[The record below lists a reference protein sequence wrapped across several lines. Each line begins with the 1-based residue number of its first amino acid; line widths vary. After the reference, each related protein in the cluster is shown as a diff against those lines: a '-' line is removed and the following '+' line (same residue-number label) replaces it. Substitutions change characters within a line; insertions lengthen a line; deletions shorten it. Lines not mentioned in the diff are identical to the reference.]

1 MSADS
6 SRKKNWSAG
15 EISLLVDLVSERKDV
30 LRGRFSPALTSADK
44 AGAWEAITTSVN
56 AVGGSGRTTKEVKKK
71 WQDIQSSTKKK
82 EAERKRLSTKTG
94 GGPPPEDTKDW
105 EKRIIGIISDKV
117 MYGIDGGTDTLEVS
131 TGTVLK
137 ACSESECRTSAQA
150 VLPGVSATET
160 GATCSTPT
168 SAEGTT
174 DIEPVV
180 INTRKTLEDQDGS
193 KRSKCE
199 KQSSR
204 KQKNTE
210 DTSELILIQREMLD
224 IMREDVSIKRKIL
237 TSLEELV
244 TLKKI
249 KLDKHLEEQTQGPSY
264 FEL

>member
-82 EAERKRLSTKTG
+82 VSTKTG

-117 MYGIDGGTDTLEVS
+117 IYGIDGGTDTLEVS

-160 GATCSTPT
+160 GATCST
-168 SAEGTT
+168 SAEVTSEF
-174 DIEPVV
+174 EPVV
-180 INTRKTLEDQDGS
+180 INKRKTLEEQDGS

-199 KQSSR
+199 KQSSK
-204 KQKNTE
+204 KQKNTGV
-210 DTSELILIQREMLD
+210 LIFLEHD
-224 IMREDVSIKRKIL
+224 ILQTL
-237 TSLEELV
+237 TIWAS
-244 TLKKI
+244 
-249 KLDKHLEEQTQGPSY
+249 
-264 FEL
+264 